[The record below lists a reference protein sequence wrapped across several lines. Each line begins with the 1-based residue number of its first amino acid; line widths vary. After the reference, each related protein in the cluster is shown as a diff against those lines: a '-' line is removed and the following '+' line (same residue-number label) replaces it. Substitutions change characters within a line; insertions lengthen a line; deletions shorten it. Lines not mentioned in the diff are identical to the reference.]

1 MNKNKIL
8 IIEDDENIARLVSY
22 NLEQAGFVCKIA
34 STAVKGLNAIQEEK
48 FDLVIL
54 DVMLPGGMDGF
65 EICRE
70 IRRNISDNSLAII
83 ILTAKGEEID
93 RIIGL
98 ELGADDYIVKPFS
111 PRELVLR
118 VKAVLR
124 RRAGDGKGAEDNILS
139 IEEGIRMDV
148 DRHVVEVN
156 GKEINLTS
164 MEFKLLHILLKR
176 KGRVQSRERLLQDVW
191 NMDADVNTRTIDTHV
206 KRLRQK
212 LGEKGYLLETVR
224 GFGYRIKD

>member
-22 NLEQAGFVCKIA
+22 NLEEAGFVCKIA
-34 STAVKGLNAIQEEK
+34 STAIKGLNAIQEEN

-54 DVMLPGGMDGF
+54 DIMLPGGMDGF
-65 EICRE
+65 EICRK
-70 IRRNISDNSLAII
+70 IRQNISDNSLAII

-124 RRAGDGKGAEDNILS
+124 RRSNDNKEVGDNILN
-139 IEEGIRMDV
+139 IDGIRMDV
-148 DRHVVEVN
+148 DRHIVEVD
-156 GKEINLTS
+156 GKQINLTS